1 MLNDNRNRVRIPK
14 HHQEFIQKLI
24 DNDEGTGPFR
34 TQADVLA
41 FAAAIGAQYAQT
53 KPFTGYNEPIR
64 QEVFERAGYDTLINL
79 LAIYSSEDP
88 TVLANTKEKEGE
100 RITIFEN
107 YANGGLNWL
116 KNQLQEHIDYTDG
129 LLLILKKE
137 RSKSDEDNQD
147 DIDIT
152 KFLE

>member
-1 MLNDNRNRVRIPK
+1 MRNDNRVRVPK
-14 HHQEFIQKLI
+14 QHQEFIQKLI

-41 FAAAIGAQYAQT
+41 FAAAIGAQYAQVE
-53 KPFTGYNEPIR
+53 PFGEHNEPIR
-64 QEVFERAGYDTLINL
+64 QEVFDRAGYDTLINL
-79 LAIYSSEDP
+79 LAIHNSEDP
-88 TVLANTKEKEGE
+88 IVLANTKEKEGE

-116 KNQLQEHIDYTDG
+116 KKELTGHVDYTDG

-137 RSKSDEDNQD
+137 RSKSDSDDPN

-152 KFLE
+152 ELLE

>member
-1 MLNDNRNRVRIPK
+1 MTIASAFAYPNIIRNL
-14 HHQEFIQKLI
+14 IQKLI
-24 DNDEGTGPFR
+24 DNDEGTGPFGN
-34 TQADVLA
+34 QADVLA

-53 KPFTGYNEPIR
+53 EPFTRYNEPIR

-79 LAIYSSEDP
+79 LAIYRSEDP
-88 TVLANTKEKEGE
+88 TVLANASEAEEE

-116 KNQLQEHIDYTDG
+116 KNELEGHVDYTDG
-129 LLLILKKE
+129 LILILNKE
-137 RSKSDEDNQD
+137 RSKSDNDNPN

>member
-1 MLNDNRNRVRIPK
+1 MRNDNRVRVPK
-14 HHQEFIQKLI
+14 QHQEFIQKLI
-24 DNDEGTGPFR
+24 DNDEGTGPFQ

-41 FAAAIGAQYAQT
+41 FAAAIGAQYAQVE
-53 KPFTGYNEPIR
+53 PFDEHNEPIR
-64 QEVFERAGYDTLINL
+64 QEVFDRAGYDTLINL
-79 LAIYSSEDP
+79 LSIHNSEDP
-88 TVLANTKEKEGE
+88 IVLANTKEKEGE

-116 KNQLQEHIDYTDG
+116 KNELTGHVDYTDG

-137 RSKSDEDNQD
+137 RSKSDNDDPN

-152 KFLE
+152 ELLE

>member
-1 MLNDNRNRVRIPK
+1 MRNDNRVRVPK
-14 HHQEFIQKLI
+14 QHQEFIQKLI

-41 FAAAIGAQYAQT
+41 FAAAIGAQYAQVE
-53 KPFTGYNEPIR
+53 PFEEQHEPIR
-64 QEVFERAGYDTLINL
+64 QEVFDRAGYDTLINL
-79 LAIYSSEDP
+79 LAIHNSEDP
-88 TVLANTKEKEGE
+88 IVLANTKEKEGE

-107 YANGGLNWL
+107 YTNGGLNWL
-116 KNQLQEHIDYTDG
+116 KKELTGHVDYTDG

-137 RSKSDEDNQD
+137 RSKSDNDDPN

-152 KFLE
+152 ELLE